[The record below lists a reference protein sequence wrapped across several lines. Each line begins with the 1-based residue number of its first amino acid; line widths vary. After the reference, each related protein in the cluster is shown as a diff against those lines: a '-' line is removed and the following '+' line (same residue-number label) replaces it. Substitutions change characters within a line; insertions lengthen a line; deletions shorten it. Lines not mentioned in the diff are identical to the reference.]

1 MSGEDED
8 TDTVQRLRDSGSH
21 RGLLR
26 RRGGALLLVRPQD
39 SHRQQTGQQAP
50 ASPSLL
56 LLLLLLLLHRAQLRY
71 LPGNFPALFRNF
83 SYSLSFPKRQ
93 KGVS

>member
-56 LLLLLLLLHRAQLRY
+56 LLLLHRAQLRY

-83 SYSLSFPKRQ
+83 SFSLSFPKRQ
-93 KGVS
+93 KV

>member
-50 ASPSLL
+50 ACPSLL
-56 LLLLLLLLHRAQLRY
+56 LHHAQLRY

-83 SYSLSFPKRQ
+83 SFSLSFPKRQ